1 MNLWHSVVAFPAC
14 PAPTVPRKS
23 GSTEMGLIA
32 SRGIEYEDSYRSFSE
47 KERQLL
53 SSLFDKLAT
62 ANEHGVMKVEL
73 GPFKV
78 SASGKQRIQACT
90 REPCDVL
97 YINFVLKLIL

>member
-1 MNLWHSVVAFPAC
+1 
-14 PAPTVPRKS
+14 
-23 GSTEMGLIA
+23 MGLIA

-78 SASGKQRIQACT
+78 SAGGKQSIQACT

-97 YINFVLKLIL
+97 